1 MAIKTIK
8 SIDKIENINT
18 VDPTFEKYFVVLRNN
33 RRVSESNHTQYS
45 AANEEKSYWLNILQ
59 QYPDGTKMSIAE
71 CGNKNHRSSKHK

>member
-45 AANEEKSYWLNILQ
+45 AANEE
-59 QYPDGTKMSIAE
+59 IAE